1 MIWTRIA
8 LKKDKKKTK
17 KTLKNSTLFT
27 IPTNELYQRI
37 YACVGGCCSPPGVVE
52 GRAVGLAVDF
62 VVVVVVVFVDV
73 VFRVVDVGVIVV
85 LGGGNDSLTTIVIL
99 GSTGSILTFHSQK
112 PSL

>member
-1 MIWTRIA
+1 MIWTRIS
-8 LKKDKKKTK
+8 LKKDKNKTK
-17 KTLKNSTLFT
+17 KTLKIQTLFI

-62 VVVVVVVFVDV
+62 LVVVVFVDV
-73 VFRVVDVGVIVV
+73 VIRVVDFGVIVV

>member
-1 MIWTRIA
+1 MDKNCI
-8 LKKDKKKTK
+8 KKRQEQDKKKH
-17 KTLKNSTLFT
+17 LKDSTLFT

-62 VVVVVVVFVDV
+62 VVVVVVFVDV

>member
-1 MIWTRIA
+1 M
-8 LKKDKKKTK
+8 
-17 KTLKNSTLFT
+17 
-27 IPTNELYQRI
+27 
-37 YACVGGCCSPPGVVE
+37 
-52 GRAVGLAVDF
+52 DF
-62 VVVVVVVFVDV
+62 VVVVVVFVDV